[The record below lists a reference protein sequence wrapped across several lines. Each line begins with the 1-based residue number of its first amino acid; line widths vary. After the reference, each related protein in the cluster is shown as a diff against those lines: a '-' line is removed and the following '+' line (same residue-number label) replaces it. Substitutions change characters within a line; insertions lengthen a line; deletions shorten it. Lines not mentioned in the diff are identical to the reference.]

1 MMSKLNIAAQLY
13 TVRDFCKDEESI
25 KRTAEKVAEI
35 GYKYVQISAVAEIDN
50 ERMRQIMDDNGL
62 KIVATHFG
70 FDRYRNDIEAMIDKH
85 LIFGCPNAGIGS
97 MPSGDFRASEQGY
110 LDFAAQADAV
120 AEALLKH
127 GIHFIYHNHAF
138 EMHRFG
144 DKTGLDLLYD
154 NTKTLCGEIDV
165 HWITAGGG
173 DPVVWIE
180 KLAGRMNVIHYK
192 DFGVD
197 IEGKRVFKEI
207 GEGNLNWKAINAA
220 CEKAGVEYCIVEQD
234 DCYGR
239 DPFESLAISYRNMKE
254 MGLN

>member
-1 MMSKLNIAAQLY
+1 MKKLKIAAQLY
-13 TVRDFCKDEESI
+13 TVRNFCKDEEGI
-25 KRTAEKVAEI
+25 RQTAEKIAKI
-35 GYKYVQISAVAEIDN
+35 GYKYVQISALAEIPN
-50 ERMRQIMDDNGL
+50 ENMRRIMDDNGL

-70 FDRYRNDIEAMIDKH
+70 FDRYQNDIDAMIDKH
-85 LIFGCPNAGIGS
+85 LTFGCPNAGIGS
-97 MPSGDFRASEQGY
+97 MPSGEFRASEQGY
-110 LDFAAQADAV
+110 LDFAAKAEAV
-120 AEALLKH
+120 AEKLWKH

-138 EMHRFG
+138 EMHKFG
-144 DKTGLDLLYD
+144 GKTGLDLLYD
-154 NTKTLCGEIDV
+154 STKALCGELDV
-165 HWITAGGG
+165 HWIVAGGG

-207 GEGNLNWKAINAA
+207 GEGNLNWKAINDA

-234 DCYGR
+234 DCYDR